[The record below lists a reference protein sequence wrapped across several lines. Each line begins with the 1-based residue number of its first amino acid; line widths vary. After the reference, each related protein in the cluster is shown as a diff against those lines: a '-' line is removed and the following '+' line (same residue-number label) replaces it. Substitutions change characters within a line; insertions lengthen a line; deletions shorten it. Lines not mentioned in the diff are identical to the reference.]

1 MQQMGRKY
9 TKIIV
14 CHSRVDMHS
23 INIDRFLKAGIVVL
37 SAVLVFV
44 LYSSMHERIIGVGDS
59 APDFTITADNGRTI
73 TPSSFGGRLLVLN
86 FWATWCQPCVEEVPS
101 LDQFAKEMAGSG
113 VVVLGVSMDTNP
125 KLYQDFLSRTH
136 VSFMTARDPTAKIS
150 QNYGTFK
157 YPESYIID
165 SKGKV
170 VQKIIGATDWTDGN
184 MVNAVKS
191 FL

>member
-1 MQQMGRKY
+1 MRSV
-9 TKIIV
+9 KI
-14 CHSRVDMHS
+14 DQ
-23 INIDRFLKAGIVVL
+23 FLKAGILVL

-44 LYSSMHERIIGVGDS
+44 LYNSIHERIVGVGDA
-59 APDFTITADNGRTI
+59 APDFSITADNGRTI
-73 TPSSFGGRLLVLN
+73 TASSFGGRLLVLN

-101 LDQFAKEMAGSG
+101 LDEFAKEMAGSG

-125 KLYQDFLSRTH
+125 QLYHDFLSRSH
-136 VSFMTARDPTAKIS
+136 VSFMTARDPAARIS
-150 QNYGTFK
+150 QDYGTFK

-170 VQKIIGATDWTDGN
+170 VQKIIGATNWTDGN
-184 MVNAVKS
+184 MVSAVKS

>member
-1 MQQMGRKY
+1 MRSV
-9 TKIIV
+9 KIDQI
-14 CHSRVDMHS
+14 
-23 INIDRFLKAGIVVL
+23 LKAGIVVL
-37 SAVLVFV
+37 SAILVFV
-44 LYSSMHERIIGVGDS
+44 LYSSIHERIVSVGDS
-59 APDFTITADNGRTI
+59 APDFSITADNGRTI
-73 TPSSFGGRLLVLN
+73 TATNFGGRLLVLN

-101 LDQFAKEMAGSG
+101 LDQFAKDMSGSG

-125 KLYQDFLSRTH
+125 KLYKDFLSRSGI
-136 VSFMTARDPTAKIS
+136 SFLTARDPGAKIS
-150 QNYGTFK
+150 ADYGTFK

-170 VQKIIGATDWTDGN
+170 VQKIIGATNWTDGS

>member
-1 MQQMGRKY
+1 
-9 TKIIV
+9 
-14 CHSRVDMHS
+14 MHS
-23 INIDRFLKAGIVVL
+23 VKIDRILKAGIFVL

-44 LYSSMHERIIGVGDS
+44 LYSAIHERIVDVGDS
-59 APDFTITADNGRTI
+59 APDFSIKADNGRTI
-73 TPSSFGGRLLVLN
+73 SASNFGGRLLVLN

-101 LDQFAKEMAGSG
+101 LDEFAKEMAGSG

-125 KLYQDFLSRTH
+125 KLYHDFLSRTR
-136 VSFMTARDPTAKIS
+136 VSFMTARDPEAKIS
-150 QNYGTFK
+150 QDYGTFK

-170 VQKIIGATDWTDGN
+170 VQKVIGATNWTDGN
-184 MVNAVKS
+184 MVNEVKS

>member
-1 MQQMGRKY
+1 
-9 TKIIV
+9 
-14 CHSRVDMHS
+14 MHS
-23 INIDRFLKAGIVVL
+23 VKIDQVLKFGIVVL

-44 LYSSMHERIIGVGDS
+44 LYASIHERIVNVGDS
-59 APDFTITADNGRTI
+59 APDFTITSDNGRTI
-73 TPSSFGGRLLVLN
+73 TAANFGGKLLVLN

-101 LDQFAKEMAGSG
+101 LDQFAREMAGSG

-125 KLYQDFLSRTH
+125 KIYKDFLSRSQI
-136 VSFMTARDPTAKIS
+136 SFLTARDPAAKIS
-150 QNYGTFK
+150 ADYGTFK

-165 SKGKV
+165 ARGKV
-170 VQKIIGATDWTDGN
+170 VQKIVGATNWTDGN

>member
-1 MQQMGRKY
+1 MQSVK
-9 TKIIV
+9 
-14 CHSRVDMHS
+14 VDQ
-23 INIDRFLKAGIVVL
+23 FLKAGIAVL

-44 LYSSMHERIIGVGDS
+44 LYQSIHERIITVGDT
-59 APDFTITADNGRTI
+59 APEFRITTDNGRTI
-73 TPSSFGGRLLVLN
+73 TASDFGGRLLVLN

-125 KLYQDFLSRTH
+125 KLYRDFLDRSH
-136 VSFMTARDPTAKIS
+136 ISFLTARDPDAKIS
-150 QNYGTFK
+150 ADYGTFK

-165 SKGKV
+165 AKGKV
-170 VQKIIGATDWTDGN
+170 VQKIIGATNWTDGT

>member
-1 MQQMGRKY
+1 
-9 TKIIV
+9 
-14 CHSRVDMHS
+14 MHS
-23 INIDRFLKAGIVVL
+23 VKVDQFLKAGIVAL
-37 SAVLVFV
+37 SIVLVFV
-44 LYSSMHERIIGVGDS
+44 LYGSIHERIVNVGDS

-73 TPSSFGGRLLVLN
+73 TTSNFGGRLLVLN

-101 LDQFAKEMAGSG
+101 LDEFAKDMAGSG

-125 KLYQDFLSRTH
+125 KVYRDFLSRSH
-136 VSFMTARDPTAKIS
+136 VSFMTARDPAAKIS
-150 QNYGTFK
+150 QDYGTFK

-170 VQKIIGATDWTDGN
+170 VQKIIGATNWTDGN

>member
-1 MQQMGRKY
+1 MNSA
-9 TKIIV
+9 KI
-14 CHSRVDMHS
+14 DQL
-23 INIDRFLKAGIVVL
+23 LKAGILVL
-37 SAVLVFV
+37 LAVFVFV
-44 LYSSMHERIIGVGDS
+44 LYASIHERVIQVGDS
-59 APDFTITADNGRTI
+59 APDFAITTDNGRTI
-73 TPSSFGGRLLVLN
+73 TAANFGGRLLVLN

-113 VVVLGVSMDTNP
+113 VVVLGVSVDKDP
-125 KLYQDFLSRTH
+125 KLYRNFLSRSS
-136 VSFMTARDPTAKIS
+136 VSFMTARDPDAKIS
-150 QNYGTFK
+150 GDYGTFK

-170 VQKIIGATDWTDGN
+170 VQKIIGATNWTDGN